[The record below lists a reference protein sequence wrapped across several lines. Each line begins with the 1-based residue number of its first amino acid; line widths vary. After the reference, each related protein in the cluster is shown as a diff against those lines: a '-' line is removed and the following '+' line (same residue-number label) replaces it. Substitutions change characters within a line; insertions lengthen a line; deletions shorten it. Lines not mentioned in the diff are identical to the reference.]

1 MFTQTRAVDP
11 RLVVYMVAATL
22 VGLIVPLLLLTYL
35 GAPVVGVISGLAT
48 AAAAAV
54 LVLGIRG
61 QRAALA
67 RIEGQPGAAL
77 AVVQSL
83 RGAWKVTPAVAF
95 SGKQDLV
102 HRVVGRPGV
111 VLIGEGRR
119 ARVKALLR
127 QETRKTARIT
137 GDVPVHEIN
146 VGTADGQV
154 QLAELRMQLMKLP
167 RAMKTKQIGPL
178 ERRLQAIGGSD
189 IPIPKGPMPNVK
201 RRR

>member
-1 MFTQTRAVDP
+1 MFMQTRAVDP
-11 RLVVYMVAATL
+11 RLVAYMVAAAL

-35 GAPVVGVISGLAT
+35 GAPVVGVVSGLAT

-119 ARVKALLR
+119 ARVNALLR
-127 QETRKTARIT
+127 QETRKTARIS

-146 VGTADGQV
+146 VGTAEGQV
-154 QLAELRMQLMKLP
+154 QLAELRIRLMKLP
-167 RAMKTKQIGPL
+167 RAMKTKEIGPL
-178 ERRLQAIGGSD
+178 ERRLQAIGGSE

>member
-1 MFTQTRAVDP
+1 MFQQTRAVDP
-11 RLVVYMVAATL
+11 RLVAYMVTAAL
-22 VGLIVPLLLLTYL
+22 LGLIVPLLLLTYL
-35 GAPVVGVISGLAT
+35 GAPIVGVISGLAT

-119 ARVKALLR
+119 ARVNALLR
-127 QETRKTARIT
+127 QETRKTARIS

-154 QLAELRMQLMKLP
+154 QLAELRMHLMKLP